1 MNAHEQI
8 NAGLAAHRKWK
19 ERLKQAIA
27 NGTSEFNPAVVKTDN
42 QCEFGKWLH
51 HQIAAEDQQSAHYQ
65 TVKQLHARFHL
76 EAAQVLDLALQGRQQ
91 EAETAI
97 RIGSRFSE
105 SAANLTSA
113 MLAWYMDGTQTKMSS
128 QKSNS
133 TDKMRAV
140 LEARAKALT
149 KSTEAQTGQNQ
160 RVQLVVFQLA
170 NEKYG
175 IATDYVQEV
184 QPMRDITPVPCTP
197 GFVVGVINIRGSI
210 YSVIDIRSF
219 FGVEQKNIT
228 DTTKVI
234 LVNAAG
240 LEIGILADDVKGAT
254 SILVS
259 EIKPPLA
266 TQGTV
271 KEEFIQGVT
280 KDMLI
285 ILNLEALLR
294 DERIIVHE
302 EV

>member
-27 NGTSEFNPAVVKTDN
+27 NGTSEFNPTVVKTDN
-42 QCEFGKWLH
+42 QCEFGKWLY
-51 HQIAAEDQQSAHYQ
+51 HQIAGEDQQSSHYQ
-65 TVKQLHARFHL
+65 TVKQLHTRFHL
-76 EAAQVLDLALQGRQQ
+76 EAAQVLELALQGRKQ

-97 RIGSRFSE
+97 RIGSRFAE
-105 SAANLTSA
+105 SAANLMSA
-113 MLAWYMDGTQTKMSS
+113 MLAWYMDGTQTKMSD

-133 TDKMRAV
+133 SDKMRAI

-170 NEKYG
+170 NETYG

-219 FGVEQKNIT
+219 FGVEKKNIT
-228 DTTKVI
+228 DATKVI
-234 LVNAAG
+234 LVNATG

-254 SILVS
+254 SILVN

-285 ILNLEALLR
+285 ILNLESLLR